1 MVVILLLPIYKLN
14 SQIVGERMNKTK
26 DVARSM
32 GISENSYWLSWFL
45 YYLIGMSLVTFIMA
59 TILTF
64 FVFKYSEFILIF
76 AVLWLYGL
84 SLFGYIIF
92 I

>member
-1 MVVILLLPIYKLN
+1 MVVIFLLPIYKLI
-14 SQIVGERMNKTK
+14 SQIVSERVNKTK

-32 GISENSYWLSWFL
+32 GVSESAYWLSWFI
-45 YYLIGMSLVTFIMA
+45 YYLVGMTLVSLVMA
-59 TILTF
+59 ILLTF
-64 FVFKYSEFILIF
+64 LVFKYSELLLVF

-84 SLFGYIIF
+84 SLFGYILF